1 MIAHLGEALVVTDD
15 DGRTIDP
22 IPATARDAD
31 DAEQG
36 MQRSKRTSTT
46 HSLIAVLALG
56 LTCSTSAPAESW
68 FGWHKPQK
76 TADAKPAPPIASSPR
91 PSATK
96 PSTRSEATKPT
107 LGNRRQTAP
116 TNPAPMEEAAPAH
129 WWSRLGGKPEKD
141 DSKAI
146 TREKKATEE
155 KVPVV
160 VKKSLPPPPSKSQ
173 IASRKGAKS
182 DSPAGKARVGDAPTD
197 EHDDR
202 AFVTLDPIEPVTRT
216 APAAVTRPS
225 PNASATV
232 AAKTVR
238 TKTTVSQNQIAR
250 TEQQPNL
257 QPTLDESPRG
267 RSVPGIRHVGFDEPA
282 AETPLAPLVP
292 LLREGATKSQAL
304 LPFAEPERTPKIQLR
319 PSQKSD
325 EMISLTVRDAP
336 LSVVLS
342 LIAEQHGLN
351 LVAGGEVEGRVTVT
365 LNDVALDEAL
375 DALLTVNGYSWHRN
389 KNILVVSKIAAE
401 SRSSPQLR
409 GVVLRVFRLNYISAD
424 DVDKVVQSLL
434 SPAGHA
440 VTTVIDSKNTRR
452 TREEIV
458 VEDLPEYVARI
469 ESYITEVD
477 RPPRQVLIEAHVLQI
492 SLKSDCLHGVNLKE
506 IFDINGTKITL
517 ETKGLAKP
525 AANPAFFFGID
536 SANFHALLE
545 ALKVSTDSKTLA
557 TPQVLCLNGQHAKI
571 QIGQQLGFLVTT
583 TTQTSTLQNVNF
595 LDVGVVLDVTPTI
608 TEEGLVMMQVKPEVS
623 GGQINAAGLPQED
636 TTEVET
642 TVMLA
647 DGHGMIIGGL
657 IKEEDTEVQTKIPYL
672 GDLWLVGRLFQRRSV
687 IRTRNEVIIALVP
700 YIVPHP
706 DDKPAGMDAGLER
719 VQSRLLGPP
728 LERLDRRHWEPDLP
742 DAIRNPK
749 HLFSGEV
756 RRRIEDPYGNGLPET
771 VIEE

>member
-1 MIAHLGEALVVTDD
+1 
-15 DGRTIDP
+15 
-22 IPATARDAD
+22 
-31 DAEQG
+31 

-76 TADAKPAPPIASSPR
+76 SADAKPAPPIASSPR

-96 PSTRSEATKPT
+96 PSTKSEATKPT
-107 LGNRRQTAP
+107 LGNRRQAAP
-116 TNPAPMEEAAPAH
+116 TNPAPVAEAAPSH
-129 WWSRLGGKPEKD
+129 WWNRLGGKSTKD
-141 DSKAI
+141 DSKA
-146 TREKKATEE
+146 TARDQKATEE

-160 VKKSLPPPPSKSQ
+160 IKKSQPPPPGKPQ

-182 DSPAGKARVGDAPTD
+182 DSAAGKARVGAAPAD
-197 EHDDR
+197 WHEDR

-216 APAAVTRPS
+216 APPAVTRPS
-225 PNASATV
+225 PNGSASAT
-232 AAKTVR
+232 AATKPVR
-238 TKTTVSQNQIAR
+238 TKTAVPQNHIAR
-250 TEQQPNL
+250 TEQQPDL
-257 QPTLDESPRG
+257 QPKLTESQRRRPVP
-267 RSVPGIRHVGFDEPA
+267 SVRHVGYDEP
-282 AETPLAPLVP
+282 TSAPTNVP
-292 LLREGATKSQAL
+292 LIPLLNESATKGQAL

-319 PSQKSD
+319 PSQKSA

-365 LNDVALDEAL
+365 LNDVVLDEAL

-389 KNILVVSKIAAE
+389 KNILVVSKITAE

-469 ESYITEVD
+469 EGYITEVD
-477 RPPRQVLIEAHVLQI
+477 RPPRQVLIEAHILQVN
-492 SLKSDCLHGVNLKE
+492 LKSDCLHGVNLKE

-517 ETKGLAKP
+517 ETKGFAKP
-525 AANPAFFFGID
+525 AASPAFFFGID
-536 SANFHALLE
+536 SANFHSLLE

-687 IRTRNEVIIALVP
+687 IRQRNEVIIALVP

-728 LERLDRRHWEPDLP
+728 LERLDRRQWEPDLP
-742 DAIRNPK
+742 DAVRNPK

-756 RRRIEDPYGNGLPET
+756 RRRIDDPYGAGLPET